1 LTTFGGPVTLGDGGS
16 SGSLGTNDIRFNAAA
31 ISLTYNRT
39 NAYTHPSRIYNI
51 SGGSGTLIVNAGTF
65 TTAGSQDNTG
75 LNVTVKTNGTFV
87 MGKTWIGAVAIK
99 AVGALLVI
107 EPGGTAIV
115 AGSGKN
121 QIDGNSQYIVDGLL
135 DLQGLDFDTGRM
147 ASGLGTIDSTVFG
160 ASGCVLTVGNSGVIS
175 TFSGQ
180 IKDSGADAT
189 RKLSLVKGGS
199 VDFLLGGTNTY
210 HGNTTVQQAVLK
222 LTSDAAIPHGVG
234 FGDLFINGG
243 SLDLNGNNITVNGLN
258 GSSALN
264 DSLNTATSLRVGDA
278 DAGGNHTG
286 GMTGAFGVTKIGSG
300 VQSFGGT
307 KDYTG
312 ATVISNGT
320 LRINGTLSASPVT
333 VIAGAT
339 LGGTGVISNTASVS
353 GTLSPGTTGI
363 GDIEVTLG
371 TTFQPGS
378 TLFMELDKAN
388 AITNDAVIG
397 PVSAGGNIVVTN
409 IGTALL
415 VGDRFQLF
423 SVAPTGSFASTVL
436 PAGYTWSNSIATD
449 GAIQVLTVP
458 SSVPTTPTNLTFTA
472 SGGSLTL
479 SWPANYLGWSLQAQT
494 NGLSVGLNTN
504 WVTIPG
510 SATNTTMVIPVNS
523 ANGAVFYR
531 MFYQP

>member
-1 LTTFGGPVTLGDGGS
+1 VS
-16 SGSLGTNDIRFNAAA
+16 
-31 ISLTYNRT
+31 
-39 NAYTHPSRIYNI
+39 
-51 SGGSGTLIVNAGTF
+51 
-65 TTAGSQDNTG
+65 
-75 LNVTVKTNGTFV
+75 
-87 MGKTWIGAVAIK
+87 
-99 AVGALLVI
+99 
-107 EPGGTAIV
+107 
-115 AGSGKN
+115 GSGKN
-121 QIDGNSQYIVDGLL
+121 QIAGSAQYIVDGLL
-135 DLQGLDFDTGRM
+135 DLRGFDFDTSRM

-160 ASGCVLTVGNSGVIS
+160 ASGCVLNVGNSGILS

-180 IKDSGADAT
+180 IKDSGWDAT
-189 RKLSLVKGGS
+189 HKLSLTKGGS
-199 VDFLLGGTNTY
+199 VDFQLGGTNSY
-210 HGNTTVQQAVLK
+210 HGDTTVGQAVLR

-234 FGDLFINGG
+234 FGNLSLSGG
-243 SLDLNGNNITVNGLN
+243 TLDLNGNNIILNGLN

-264 DSLNTATSLRVGDA
+264 DSVNTATNLIVGDA
-278 DAGGNHTG
+278 GAAGNHTG

-307 KDYTG
+307 KGYTG
-312 ATVISNGT
+312 ATVVSNGT

-339 LGGTGVISNTASVS
+339 LGGTGVISSNAVVS

-363 GDIEVTLG
+363 GGIEVTLG

-378 TLFMELDKAN
+378 TLFMELNKAS
-388 AITNDAVIG
+388 ATTNDALIG
-397 PVSAGGNIVVTN
+397 PVSAGGNLVVTN
-409 IGTALL
+409 IGAALL

-423 SVAPTGSFASTVL
+423 SVAPTGAFASTVL
-436 PAGYTWSNSIATD
+436 PTGYTWSNSIATD

-510 SATNTTMVIPVNS
+510 SATNTTMVIPMNP

-531 MFYQP
+531 MFYHP